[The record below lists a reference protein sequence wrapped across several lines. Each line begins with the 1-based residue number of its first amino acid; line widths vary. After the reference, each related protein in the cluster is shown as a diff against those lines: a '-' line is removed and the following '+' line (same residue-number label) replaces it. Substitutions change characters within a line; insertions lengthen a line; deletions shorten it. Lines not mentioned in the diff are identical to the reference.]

1 MESTDFKDMIKKA
14 RIESG
19 KTIFE
24 LSYSSS
30 VRPERWTE
38 IENGQLPT
46 PNECATIC
54 TILKIDQATACE
66 CFAKDKENP
75 GTKVIQFLAEK
86 NVA

>member
-1 MESTDFKDMIKKA
+1 MESTDFKTMIKKA

-19 KTIFE
+19 KTIFD
-24 LSYSSS
+24 LSYSSLIK
-30 VRPERWTE
+30 PERWTE

-46 PNECATIC
+46 PHECTVIC
-54 TILKIDQATACE
+54 IILGIDQATACK
-66 CFAKDKENP
+66 CFARDEENP